1 MAYTKLCKHCNIEK
15 PLTDFRIRK
24 DNSKYRNECKKC
36 ETQKHNEYYHKN
48 KEHIKEYRAKYYL
61 KHNEEIKQKNI
72 DFYNS
77 NKDSIRERRKELRL
91 ENIDH
96 IRELARKSNKNNRT
110 IISAKEKERLKNDSL
125 FRIKKMI
132 RQNIRIS
139 FKKKKY
145 FKNETTENILGCDF
159 EYFYKHLLQTYKNN
173 YGCEW
178 DNIEKIH
185 IDHVIP
191 LAAAHTEEDVKK
203 LCHYTNLQL
212 LKEKDNLYKGAN
224 V

>member
-1 MAYTKLCKHCNIEK
+1 MLF
-15 PLTDFRIRK
+15 L
-24 DNSKYRNECKKC
+24 KC
-36 ETQKHNEYYHKN
+36 VSS
-48 KEHIKEYRAKYYL
+48 IL
-61 KHNEEIKQKNI
+61 S
-72 DFYNS
+72 DFYRFVN
-77 NKDSIRERRKELRL
+77 
-91 ENIDH
+91 
-96 IRELARKSNKNNRT
+96 
-110 IISAKEKERLKNDSL
+110 
-125 FRIKKMI
+125 
-132 RQNIRIS
+132 
-139 FKKKKY
+139 
-145 FKNETTENILGCDF
+145 DF